1 MDDNKGTSLVVVHT
15 QKALDIIPKLNV
27 KVEPVD
33 LEDAKKYN
41 MGLAEP
47 TPLHKNRG
55 KFFHDLGKKPIEQ
68 LLSKSLNNTNV
79 LKTHLKQVLGKVIR
93 KVRG

>member
-1 MDDNKGTSLVVVHT
+1 
-15 QKALDIIPKLNV
+15 
-27 KVEPVD
+27 
-33 LEDAKKYN
+33 